1 MQQLRQGDAER
12 KSGERVSRPRRTRPA
27 ASGGRTSR
35 DAVAGRSAVLLAV
48 RGERPLKQF
57 GAHRAGWH
65 SVPLVRA
72 GRVFPARCQER
83 RASGA
88 HGLASSSR
96 ETRPSMAHVGGP
108 ITQATEAPPRPH
120 PRLRPVPSPLP
131 LPPLLPPAP
140 SSPQGFP
147 RHQFVGEKGGRSR
160 GVRSGFPALG
170 RAGGAGGATALHC
183 CAGGQYTTI
192 GGSHGAMKTK
202 AV

>member
-1 MQQLRQGDAER
+1 MPLPGVPLLCLR
-12 KSGERVSRPRRTRPA
+12 
-27 ASGGRTSR
+27 
-35 DAVAGRSAVLLAV
+35 AGRPQF
-48 RGERPLKQF
+48 EQF

-108 ITQATEAPPRPH
+108 ITQATEAPPRPPKSRE
-120 PRLRPVPSPLP
+120 PRAPPVSA
-131 LPPLLPPAP
+131 PLLPHKPDGGG
-140 SSPQGFP
+140 SPGGM
-147 RHQFVGEKGGRSR
+147 RGRGGEGGGSGRGEGTGRSR
-160 GVRSGFPALG
+160 GCG
-170 RAGGAGGATALHC
+170 RGGAGGATALHC
-183 CAGGQYTTI
+183 CAGGQYITI

>member
-27 ASGGRTSR
+27 ARGGRTSR
-35 DAVAGRSAVLLAV
+35 DAVAGRPAVLLAV

-108 ITQATEAPPRPH
+108 ITQATEAPPARPRAGNPERT
-120 PRLRPVPSPLP
+120 PRERPPFSPTNP
-131 LPPLLPPAP
+131 MA
-140 SSPQGFP
+140 
-147 RHQFVGEKGGRSR
+147 GE
-160 GVRSGFPALG
+160 ALG
-170 RAGGAGGATALHC
+170 G
-183 CAGGQYTTI
+183 
-192 GGSHGAMKTK
+192 
-202 AV
+202 